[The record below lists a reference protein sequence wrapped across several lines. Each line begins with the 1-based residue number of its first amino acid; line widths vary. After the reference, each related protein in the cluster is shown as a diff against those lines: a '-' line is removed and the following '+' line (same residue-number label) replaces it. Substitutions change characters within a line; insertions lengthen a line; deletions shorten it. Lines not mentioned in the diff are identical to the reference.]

1 VTTTVEPTAIPE
13 HLRVTPI
20 PITTSRMIEWTRP
33 EPLTDLDRRCMATL
47 GPGDYEIY
55 DEKLRNFLDETRE
68 IFVRSGV
75 TGMLR
80 AGDLIVAVYTANGDL
95 ANASAGTYLHCV
107 TAMLPVKFVLSQYLA
122 NPSVGVH
129 DGDIFYVNEA
139 RFGGIHNPDQMAFM
153 PVFHDG
159 ELVAWTAALTHNP
172 ETGAIEPGGMP
183 LTAHSRHVE
192 GMKLTPIK
200 IGENYVIREDLLD
213 MMENFCSRSP
223 RMQAIDVRARVTGAD
238 RLRRRIV
245 ELADDRGSDFL
256 RGLLRTLIVRSE
268 EATRRRIERWNDGTY
283 RSTVFIDTIGR
294 SNCLVRGSV
303 AAVKRGDH
311 ITFDFT
317 GTSPDN
323 DGPFNC
329 FPHIVAAHAAI
340 SMYAF
345 PFHDLPVSN
354 GALAAFDWIIP
365 EGTVFNADPDA
376 AISCSPLL
384 NSITMSLIPQVFSR
398 MMYASSDRAKVAANI
413 SSQGCSPVIAGPNQH
428 GVPMAEIDNGMLNT
442 EGHGARPDRDGVD
455 AYGFPWGHA
464 ARAPDVEDSESEHQF
479 MRLFYKLRT
488 DSGGF
493 GTFRGG
499 AGTEAA
505 LIPSHVPMLFWSV
518 YSKCSFI
525 PCTLGLFG
533 GYPQAPAPGIWVR
546 HTDVWEKLLRGD
558 TDIPGSA
565 VEIATD
571 RTIAGEY
578 VFEHG
583 NRPTRPGF
591 SGDLIVVMGGGGGG
605 YGDVLVRDP
614 ELVVDDLRCAQ
625 ISAWTAEHIYH
636 VRYDPK
642 TLILDQDGTE
652 HARREA
658 RAARLDRGRPWAE
671 FQQAWSQEK
680 PCDEALAYFG
690 SWPDGIREQP
700 LVRI

>member
-1 VTTTVEPTAIPE
+1 MTIMQQIEVPE
-13 HLRVTPI
+13 HLKITDI
-20 PITTSRMIEWTRP
+20 PITPSTMIEWTKP
-33 EPLTDLDRRCMATL
+33 EPLTDFDRECMATL
-47 GPGDYEIY
+47 QPGDYEIY

-107 TAMLPVKFVLSQYLA
+107 TAMLPVKFVMSQYYA

-159 ELVAWTAALTHNP
+159 ELIAWTAALTHNP

-200 IGENYVIREDLLD
+200 IGANYVIRDDILD

-245 ELADDRGSDFL
+245 ELADGRGADFV
-256 RGLLRTLIVRSE
+256 RGLLRKLIVESE
-268 EATRRRIERWNDGTY
+268 TATRRRIERWNDGTY
-283 RSTVFIDTIGR
+283 RSTAFIDTIGR
-294 SNCLVRGSV
+294 QNCLVRGAL
-303 AAVKRGDH
+303 AAVKKGDH

-365 EGTVFNADPDA
+365 EGTVFNAHPDA

-384 NSITMSLIPQVFSR
+384 NSLTMSLVPQVMSR
-398 MMYASSDRAKVAANI
+398 MMFDSDDRDKVAANI

-442 EGHGARPDRDGVD
+442 EGHGARPDKDGVH

-464 ARAPDVEDSESEHQF
+464 ARSPDVEDTEMEHQY
-479 MRLFYKLRT
+479 MRLWYKLRK
-488 DSGGF
+488 DSGGY
-493 GTFRGG
+493 GTYRGG

-505 LIPSHVPMLFWSV
+505 LVPRHVPILFWTV
-518 YSKCSFI
+518 YSKCSYI
-525 PCTLGLFG
+525 PVTLGLFG
-533 GYPQAPAPGIWVR
+533 GYPQAATPGIWVR
-546 HTDVWEKLLRGD
+546 NTDLWEKMARGD

-565 VEIATD
+565 VELATK
-571 RTIAGEY
+571 RAVAGEY
-578 VFEHG
+578 VFEHS
-583 NRPTRPGF
+583 NRSTRPGF
-591 SGDLIVVMGGGGGG
+591 SGDIIVVGGGGGGG
-605 YGDVLVRDP
+605 YGDVLARDP
-614 ELVVDDLRCAQ
+614 QLVAEDLRADL
-625 ISAWTAEHIYH
+625 ISEWTVANVYR
-636 VRYDPK
+636 VVLDPETGIVDEEASAASRQK
-642 TLILDQDGTE
+642 ARSERLARGTSWDQFHE
-652 HARREA
+652 EWNQ
-658 RAARLDRGRPWAE
+658 LRPT
-671 FQQAWSQEK
+671 
-680 PCDEALAYFG
+680 DEALAYFG
-690 SWPDGIREQP
+690 SWPEGHRDEP
-700 LVRI
+700 LMRI